1 MQITSSLNSSST
13 QQATSIK
20 RERSDESLVAS
31 VAKGN
36 AAALET
42 LFTRHQAAVYRFVLR
57 LTKNAS
63 LAEETVS
70 EVFLEV
76 WRGAGN
82 FEGKCQV
89 STWLLA
95 IARNKAVAGL
105 RRQKELQID
114 ECSAL
119 AIEDAADDPEES
131 FAKQERSCIV
141 RHCLSQLPPAHREII
156 NLYYLREKSV
166 PEVANFIGIPAS
178 TVKTRMFYA
187 RSRMMDLLEQAG
199 IESIRN

>member
-105 RRQKELQID
+105 RRQKELQLD
-114 ECSAL
+114 ECSAS
-119 AIEDAADDPEES
+119 AIEDSADDPEES
-131 FAKQERSCIV
+131 FAKQERGSIV

-156 NLYYLREKSV
+156 NLYYLHEKSV
-166 PEVANFIGIPAS
+166 PEVANFIGIPA
-178 TVKTRMFYA
+178 R
-187 RSRMMDLLEQAG
+187 RSRRACFTRE
-199 IESIRN
+199 IE

>member
-1 MQITSSLNSSST
+1 MQITSSLNSIST

-20 RERSDESLVAS
+20 RGASDESLVTS
-31 VAKGN
+31 VSKGS
-36 AAALET
+36 AAALEMM
-42 LFTRHQAAVYRFVLR
+42 FTRHEAAVYRFVLG

-89 STWLLA
+89 TTWLFA
-95 IARNKAVAGL
+95 IARNKAVAWL
-105 RRQKELQID
+105 RRQKEFQLD

-119 AIEDAADDPEES
+119 AIEDLADDPEES
-131 FAKQERSCIV
+131 FAKQERSSIIL
-141 RHCLSQLPPAHREII
+141 HCLSKLPPAHRNII
-156 NLYYLREKSV
+156 NLYYLHEKSV